1 MSVGSKKNFFD
12 AIDFDEIGD
21 AMDLW
26 FNRLNNS
33 FEFDAISDEDEF
45 NAVVISPPVPIG
57 ANSKEMGT
65 FLDGVAGSF
74 TDTLP
79 KFIFRG
85 RLKDVDS
92 HHVFWPDPCDPRFVE
107 DAGGQE
113 AAIDWVS
120 KHMKV
125 MAIGATE
132 VPKVGDIVRV
142 KLDKEGIYTASPETA
157 IMIGLVTSIDS
168 ITTST
173 ALANIDSAECR
184 GSLSK
189 AFDGYTP
196 PAPLP
201 AAVPTT
207 PPRGPVPGS
216 TPAMPF
222 RIDPS
227 PVPGSD
233 VLLFGDSQMQGAIG
247 RVLQGRFPGIR
258 LSKVG
263 SQAKFWVDN
272 GSLDTELNKRPSLI
286 IIQLNSNGISGTDA
300 LINKIKS
307 TTQSSEIKWYGSP
320 PAALAPSSWSKAVRT
335 EKALA
340 SFNKKRERYNKTVE
354 AKLKASG
361 LNYTFI
367 DPFRDISGLK
377 NWPVGRSDGIH
388 IPDAVAKTFYAS
400 I

>member
-57 ANSKEMGT
+57 ANSKEMST
-65 FLDGVAGSF
+65 FLDGVEGSF
-74 TDTLP
+74 TETLP
-79 KFIFRG
+79 KFVFRA
-85 RLKDVDS
+85 RLKDVAS

-132 VPKVGDIVRV
+132 VPKVGDTVRV
-142 KLDKEGIYTASPETA
+142 KLDKEGIYTTSPETA
-157 IMIGLVTSIDS
+157 IMIGLVTSLDS
-168 ITTST
+168 ITTSA

-189 AFDGYTP
+189 AFDGYNPPTP
-196 PAPLP
+196 PA
-201 AAVPTT
+201 A
-207 PPRGPVPGS
+207 PGS
-216 TPAMPF
+216 GSEMPF

-227 PVPGSD
+227 PVNPYD
-233 VLLFGDSQMQGAIG
+233 ILLFGDSQMQGAIG
-247 RVLQGRFPGIR
+247 RVLQGRFQGIR

-263 SQAKFWVDN
+263 SQAIFWIN
-272 GSLDTELNKRPSLI
+272 NRPLDTELRKNPSLI
-286 IIQLNSNGISGTDA
+286 IIQLNSNGISGTDD
-300 LINKIKS
+300 LIDKIRS
-307 TTQSSEIKWYGSP
+307 TNPSSQIRWYGAP
-320 PAALAPSSWSKAVRT
+320 PANLAPTSWSKDVHTR
-335 EKALA
+335 EALA
-340 SFNKKRERYNKTVE
+340 SFNKKREQYNKTVE
-354 AKLKASG
+354 AKLRTSR

-367 DPFRDISGLK
+367 DPFRHIPGLK

-388 IPDAVAKTFYAS
+388 IPDAVAKKSYES

>member
-57 ANSKEMGT
+57 ANSKEMST

-132 VPKVGDIVRV
+132 VPKVGDTVRV
-142 KLDKEGIYTASPETA
+142 KLDKEGIYTTSPETA

-196 PAPLP
+196 PAPP
-201 AAVPTT
+201 DA
-207 PPRGPVPGS
+207 PGS
-216 TPAMPF
+216 GSEMPF
-222 RIDPS
+222 KIDPS
-227 PVPGSD
+227 PVNPYD
-233 VLLFGDSQMQGAIG
+233 ILLFGDSQMQGAIG
-247 RVLQGRFPGIR
+247 RVLQGRFQGIR

-263 SQAKFWVDN
+263 SQAIFWIN
-272 GSLDTELNKRPSLI
+272 NRPLDTELRKNPRLI
-286 IIQLNSNGISGTDA
+286 IIQLNSNGISGTDD
-300 LINKIKS
+300 LINKIKY
-307 TTQSSEIKWYGSP
+307 TNPSSQIRWYGAP
-320 PAALAPSSWSKAVRT
+320 PANLAPTSWSKDVQTR
-335 EKALA
+335 EALA

-354 AKLKASG
+354 AKLRTSG

-367 DPFRDISGLK
+367 NPFRDIPALK

-388 IPDAVAKTFYAS
+388 IPDAVAKTFYES

>member
-1 MSVGSKKNFFD
+1 
-12 AIDFDEIGD
+12 
-21 AMDLW
+21 
-26 FNRLNNS
+26 
-33 FEFDAISDEDEF
+33 
-45 NAVVISPPVPIG
+45 
-57 ANSKEMGT
+57 
-65 FLDGVAGSF
+65 
-74 TDTLP
+74 
-79 KFIFRG
+79 
-85 RLKDVDS
+85 
-92 HHVFWPDPCDPRFVE
+92 
-107 DAGGQE
+107 
-113 AAIDWVS
+113 
-120 KHMKV
+120 
-125 MAIGATE
+125 
-132 VPKVGDIVRV
+132 
-142 KLDKEGIYTASPETA
+142 
-157 IMIGLVTSIDS
+157 
-168 ITTST
+168 
-173 ALANIDSAECR
+173 
-184 GSLSK
+184 
-189 AFDGYTP
+189 
-196 PAPLP
+196 
-201 AAVPTT
+201 
-207 PPRGPVPGS
+207 
-216 TPAMPF
+216 MPF